1 MKEEDKEEYPGEFKD
16 NIIKIIVLLPAIFCG
31 ILYFFYDDND
41 MYLWLFL
48 GFLFLDLIIF
58 QFILKKK
65 K

>member
-16 NIIKIIVLLPAIFCG
+16 NIIKIIVLFPTIFCG

-41 MYLWLFL
+41 VYLWLFL
-48 GFLFLDLIIF
+48 GLLFLDLIIF